1 LRTRTTAV
9 AARRTSVALLGA
21 AAALYGAG
29 MRSPSVA
36 VALLS
41 VALGA
46 CCSQPGAKATAPPVA
61 EPVPPDPDVQLPPT
75 IEEPPA
81 VAKPFPPTRRDDLVE
96 TLHGQTVADPYRWL
110 EDEHAPEVVSW
121 MDAQDAY
128 ARAELAKLPGR
139 DAIAARLREVFYF
152 DALGAP
158 THRKGRYFYSR
169 KHADKE
175 KTVVYWKQGER
186 GAEQVLF
193 DPNTWSTDG
202 SSGLGGWW
210 PSRDGKYVAYA
221 KKENN
226 ADETVTYL
234 RDVATGKDLP
244 DVIAGTK
251 YASVSWT
258 PDSKGFYYTWV
269 PPVGG
274 DVTIANRPG
283 YAELRFHK
291 VGADPATD
299 AMVHPRTGNP
309 QTFLRGGLSW
319 DGAWLFAGVQHGW
332 NSSDVYFKP
341 AADPKAPWTTLVAG
355 VPANFEVTAWKGRF
369 YVNTNDG
376 APRYQV
382 FAVDPRK
389 PARADWKLIIAQNDD
404 TLENVDVIGGQLVV
418 SYLRNVTSAIE
429 IHGLD
434 GKRLRSIA
442 LPPLGTASSLLGT
455 PDEDTAYFGFASFT
469 EAAVNYQTSIKTGKV
484 REWSRVKLPIDTSG
498 FVVEQVRYPSKD
510 GTPIPMFLLR
520 KKDAPRDGSN
530 RVLLYGYGGFN
541 VSLTPGFSSP
551 ARCGSSSAA
560 CTPSPT
566 CAAAASTA
574 RTGTRPAC
582 AEQAERVRRLHRR
595 RPLPDRSA
603 AGPTPSTAGDLRRVE
618 RRPAGRRGDDPGAR
632 AVQARWCAACRC
644 STWSATTCSARARP
658 GSPSTATADDAGAV
672 RGAVRLLAVPP
683 GPSRRHPLPGAA
695 DDVVGSRRPRRS
707 DARPQVHRRG
717 PARVAVGRAA
727 GLAADREERRPRRR
741 RRRPPAGRAERRPLR
756 LPRRPARHRPVAR
769 AAPRRRRPGGG
780 A

>member
-1 LRTRTTAV
+1 
-9 AARRTSVALLGA
+9 
-21 AAALYGAG
+21 

-234 RDVATGKDLP
+234 RDVATGKDLT

-319 DGAWLFAGVQHGW
+319 DGTWLFAGVQHGW

-442 LPPLGTASSLLGT
+442 LPPLGTASGLLGT

-541 VSLTPGFSSP
+541 VSLTPGFSS
-551 ARCGSSSAA
+551 
-560 CTPSPT
+560 
-566 CAAAASTA
+566 
-574 RTGTRPAC
+574 
-582 AEQAERVRRLHRR
+582 
-595 RPLPDRSA
+595 
-603 AGPTPSTAGDLRRVE
+603 
-618 RRPAGRRGDDPGAR
+618 AR
-632 AVQARWCAACRC
+632 AVWLERGGMIAIPNLRGGGEFGEDWHKAGMGANKQNVFDDFIAAGRYLVDSGWTTPARLAIQGGSNGGLLVGAAMTQAPAQFGAVVCGVPLLDMVRYHRFGSGA
-644 STWSATTCSARARP
+644 TWIP
-658 GSPSTATADDAGAV
+658 EYGTADDPAQFATLFAYSPYHHVVDGTRYPPLLMLSSDHDDRVDPLHARKFVAAV
-672 RGAVRLLAVPP
+672 QHAIP
-683 GPSRRHPLPGAA
+683 G
-695 DDVVGSRRPRRS
+695 D
-707 DARPQVHRRG
+707 
-717 PARVAVGRAA
+717 
-727 GLAADREERRPRRR
+727 
-741 RRRPPAGRAERRPLR
+741 
-756 LPRRPARHRPVAR
+756 RPALLRIEKNAGH
-769 AAPRRRRPGGG
+769 GG
-780 A
+780 ADAVKQAVEQNADTYAFLEQQLQ